1 MSKNHKQNF
10 YTKYNVHILVQFQ
23 NEAVSKAYFI
33 TSGSFFEWGKNTATF
48 LNPLSSLTITRYL
61 SCRAYAVYIG
71 FQMINMYLKN
81 PSLRWSLTEELLMAA
96 SNSYLTRNFNLK
108 KLTLRKYFPSFRNLK
123 PHLHYEN
130 HSMSSMLLN
139 VFILK
144 WG

>member
-33 TSGSFFEWGKNTATF
+33 TSGLFFEWGKNTATF
-48 LNPLSSLTITRYL
+48 LNPLSSLTITRHL

-71 FQMINMYLKN
+71 FQMINM
-81 PSLRWSLTEELLMAA
+81 
-96 SNSYLTRNFNLK
+96 YLTRNFNLK

-144 WG
+144 WGWRGFVILAAQNLKLLFLKN